1 MFALLLFIKCVLFN
15 WFGFHHI
22 LVASLWNSPT
32 SFWGYYL
39 PKLAI
44 SIGVAS
50 FAMLCNRKWV
60 LIVLSILVDIWI
72 IANLMYIR
80 SYGMI
85 IDSFSITMLGN
96 LRGFE
101 SSLPLY
107 LRLNDIVYPIFTLLF
122 VLLVSFT
129 HTHTCANQSCILCL
143 YALCDWTRV
152 FRTILLLENSR
163 FGKRFLLE
171 VIYPRSTTI
180 YVRSRINLSNYAN
193 INIAF
198 DRI

>member
-1 MFALLLFIKCVLFN
+1 MNVMKKRLATIINSPYFIGTMFALLLFIKCVLFN

-129 HTHTCANQSCILCL
+129 HTHMREPKL
-143 YALCDWTRV
+143 YIV
-152 FRTILLLENSR
+152 FVCSLRL
-163 FGKRFLLE
+163 
-171 VIYPRSTTI
+171 
-180 YVRSRINLSNYAN
+180 
-193 INIAF
+193 
-198 DRI
+198 D